1 MGNNIK
7 AQIGKNNTS
16 GDGNNVNQIG
26 YGNQN
31 NSNNI
36 VHNHYHQTNQN
47 SSSDGNE
54 LILFGILITGVIIF
68 MDYIL
73 FKDAYHISNIIKY
86 THAILALTPI
96 SLYNVYKKE
105 ALSKNNILKSLL
117 ILIIGVLS
125 FICAKELFSMD
136 DFKELANHAYNKKFL
151 EYWDMK
157 REWKVRSIYFFIGT
171 TLVTLLLSINIF
183 FTILFFKY
191 SLTLEKVIN
200 LTGVIIIFLLAIS
213 IFYFII
219 FDKSILLNLINKI
232 PLIK

>member
-7 AQIGKNNTS
+7 AQIGKTNIS
-16 GDGNNVNQIG
+16 GDGNNIKQIG

-54 LILFGILITGVIIF
+54 LILFGILITGFIIF

-73 FKDAYHISNIIKY
+73 FKYAYHISNIIKY

>member
-1 MGNNIK
+1 
-7 AQIGKNNTS
+7 
-16 GDGNNVNQIG
+16 
-26 YGNQN
+26 
-31 NSNNI
+31 
-36 VHNHYHQTNQN
+36 
-47 SSSDGNE
+47 
-54 LILFGILITGVIIF
+54 
-68 MDYIL
+68 
-73 FKDAYHISNIIKY
+73 
-86 THAILALTPI
+86 
-96 SLYNVYKKE
+96 
-105 ALSKNNILKSLL
+105 
-117 ILIIGVLS
+117 
-125 FICAKELFSMD
+125 MD